1 MPAYSGYAFQND
13 SDRSATLENLTPVSD
28 PIASTTSTQLKLS
41 SFPNPHIAWIYYKV
55 DALTHFIL
63 ETKLTSPTISGQPIV
78 GRTGDITSSATHPNW
93 NHEPT
98 VDMRNAPN
106 SFGISSSDPIEAFAR
121 DTDVGGEA
129 ARIACVLG
137 VTDGTPLVS
146 SNSTPFR
153 VDYTQ
158 TYTGFSASTQDTWS
172 NQDLSSL
179 TTTASIPD
187 VPVRVVGAR
196 LNDSGAVAFRLV
208 YPRGSSLR
216 PTFIACNSHADQTPN
231 LNFNSLG
238 RDYLAVSEEPSI
250 DILSFDNSTAS
261 DLTLYLQR
269 A

>member
-41 SFPNPHIAWIYYKV
+41 GFPNPHIAWIYYKV

-63 ETKLTSPTISGQPIV
+63 ETSLQAPSISGQPIV
-78 GRTGDITSSATHPNW
+78 TRTGDVTSSITHPNW

-98 VDMRNAPN
+98 IDMRNAPN
-106 SFGISSSDPIEAFAR
+106 SFGISSSDPITASAR
-121 DTDVGGEA
+121 DTDVGGENS
-129 ARIACVLG
+129 RIMCAIG

-158 TYTGFSASTQDTWS
+158 TYTGFSASVQDTYS
-172 NQDLSSL
+172 NHDLSSL

-196 LNDSGAVAFRLV
+196 LNDSGANVFRLV

-216 PTFIACNSHADQTPN
+216 PMFIACNSHADQTPN
-231 LNFNSLG
+231 VNFNSLG
-238 RDYLAVSEEPSI
+238 RSYLAVSEEPSI

>member
-13 SDRSATLENLTPVSD
+13 SDRSATLENLTPISD

-63 ETKLTSPTISGQPIV
+63 ETKFSSPTISGQPI
-78 GRTGDITSSATHPNW
+78 TTNYGDVTSSITHPNW

-106 SFGISSSDPIEAFAR
+106 SFGITSSDPIEAFSR

-129 ARIACVLG
+129 SRICCGIG

-146 SNSTPFR
+146 ANSTPFR

-158 TYTGFSASTQDTWS
+158 TYSGFSASVQDTWS

-187 VPVRVVGAR
+187 VPVRIVGAR
-196 LNDSGAVAFRLV
+196 LNDSGANLFRMV

-216 PTFIACNSHADQTPN
+216 PMFIANNSHADANIN

-238 RDYLAVSEEPSI
+238 RSYLSISEEPSI
-250 DILSFDNSTAS
+250 DILSFDNSTPS

>member
-1 MPAYSGYAFQND
+1 MPGYSIYAFQND
-13 SDRSATLENLTPVSD
+13 SDRSATLENLTPVVD

-41 SFPNPHIAWIYYKV
+41 SFPNPHISWIYYKV

-63 ETKLTSPTISGQPIV
+63 ETKLSSPTISGHPI
-78 GRTGDITSSATHPNW
+78 TTNFGDVTSSITHPNW
-93 NHEPT
+93 NHDPT
-98 VDMRNAPN
+98 IDMRNAPN

-129 ARIACVLG
+129 ARIACVIG

-158 TYTGFSASTQDTWS
+158 TFSGFGASVQDTWS
-172 NQDLSSL
+172 NHDLSDL

-187 VPVRVVGAR
+187 VPVRIIGAR
-196 LNDSGAVAFRLV
+196 LNDSGAVAFRMQ
-208 YPRGSSLR
+208 YPRGSSLQ
-216 PTFIACNSHADQTPN
+216 PGFIANNSHADAPIN
-231 LNFNSLG
+231 LNFNSMG
-238 RDYLAVSEEPSI
+238 REFLYVSELPSCN
-250 DILSFDNSTAS
+250 ILSFDNSTAS

-269 A
+269 V

>member
-1 MPAYSGYAFQND
+1 MPNYSGYAFQND
-13 SDRSATLENLTPVSD
+13 SDRSATLENLTPVVD
-28 PIASTTSTQLKLS
+28 PIASTNSTQLKLS

-63 ETKLTSPTISGQPIV
+63 ETKLTSPTISGQPI
-78 GRTGDITSSATHPNW
+78 TTNNGDVTSSATHPNW

-129 ARIACVLG
+129 ARIACILG
-137 VTDGTPLVS
+137 ITDGTPLVS

-153 VDYTQ
+153 VDFTQ

-172 NQDLSSL
+172 NQSLSDL

-187 VPVRVVGAR
+187 IPVRVVGAR
-196 LNDSGAVAFRLV
+196 LNDSEGVAFRLV

-216 PTFIACNSHADQTPN
+216 PTFLSTNSHCDVTPN
-231 LNFNSLG
+231 VNFNSIG
-238 RDYLAVSEEPSI
+238 RSYLAVSEEPSI
-250 DILSFDNSTAS
+250 DILSFGNTTPS

>member
-1 MPAYSGYAFQND
+1 MSYSGYAFQND
-13 SDRSATLENLTPVSD
+13 SDRSATLENLTPVTD

-78 GRTGDITSSATHPNW
+78 TRTGDITSSATHPNW

-129 ARIACVLG
+129 ARICCALG

-158 TYTGFSASTQDTWS
+158 TYTGFGANTADQYT
-172 NQDLSSL
+172 NHDLSSL

-187 VPVRVVGAR
+187 VPVRIVGAR
-196 LNDSGAVAFRLV
+196 LNDSDANIFRIQ
-208 YPRGSSLR
+208 YPRGSSLQ
-216 PTFIACNSHADQTPN
+216 PIFIANNSHCDQTPN
-231 LNFNSLG
+231 VNFNSLG
-238 RDYLAVSEEPSI
+238 RTYLAVSEEPSI
-250 DILSFDNSTAS
+250 NTLAFSGSTSS